1 MKNLDLIE
9 KLKSYQET
17 TVSWIAISVI
27 EEALSSEDIIQFFDD
42 LLNYGCISWMIGWL
56 IYYKDTH
63 DFFDTHYEEIESLR
77 FNFQEEWLLQEY
89 PESDYKNWFSW
100 FCFEEV
106 ARKVANDLNLK
117 W

>member
-1 MKNLDLIE
+1 MKNLDLIK
-9 KLKSYQET
+9 KLEDYKT
-17 TVSWIAISVI
+17 TTPSWIAISVI
-27 EEALSSEDIIQFFDD
+27 EEALASEDIIQFFND

-77 FNFQEEWLLQEY
+77 FSFQEEWLLQEY
-89 PESDYKNWFSW
+89 PKDDYKNWFSW
-100 FCFEEV
+100 FCFEEI